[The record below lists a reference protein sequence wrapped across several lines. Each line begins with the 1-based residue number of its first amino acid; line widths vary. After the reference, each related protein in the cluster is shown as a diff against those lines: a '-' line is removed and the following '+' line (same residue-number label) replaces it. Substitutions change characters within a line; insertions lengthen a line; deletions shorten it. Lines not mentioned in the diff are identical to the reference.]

1 MNRLSFIVSLFLCF
15 HSLNALASENI
26 TYNRIHFSVVA
37 EKQVSADEISVT
49 MSVQRNGPDIA
60 RLADQ
65 VNRTMESA
73 LKTANK
79 EKGIQVETLNYQT
92 NKNYQKGKQSGWQV
106 SQSMSLMGSD
116 MEQMSELIGKLQA
129 DLQLNSI
136 TYQVSS
142 ERKQQIEDELSEIAL
157 KKFTAKAAKY
167 SNSLNRSNYQIVQIS
182 LSNQNTSPPRPMLM
196 ARQGAMMAAESIAA
210 PSIQPGDQKISITAS
225 GSIELAD

>member
-1 MNRLSFIVSLFLCF
+1 MNRLSFVVSLFLCF

-26 TYNRIHFSVVA
+26 TYNRIHFSVIA
-37 EKQVSADEISVT
+37 EKQVSADEIIVT

-60 RLADQ
+60 MLADQ
-65 VNRTMESA
+65 VNRTMKTA

-106 SQSMSLMGSD
+106 SQSMSLIGSD

-129 DLQLNSI
+129 ELQLNSI

-210 PSIQPGDQKISITAS
+210 PSIQPGDQKISITAT

>member
-1 MNRLSFIVSLFLCF
+1 MNRLSFVVSLFLCF

-26 TYNRIHFSVVA
+26 TYNRIHFSVIA
-37 EKQVSADEISVT
+37 EKQVSADEIIVT

-60 RLADQ
+60 MLADQ
-65 VNRTMESA
+65 VNRTMKSA

-106 SQSMSLMGSD
+106 SQSMSLIGSD

-129 DLQLNSI
+129 ELQLNSI

-210 PSIQPGDQKISITAS
+210 PSIQPGDQKISITAT

>member
-1 MNRLSFIVSLFLCF
+1 MNRLSFVVSLFLCF
-15 HSLNALASENI
+15 QSLNALASENI

-60 RLADQ
+60 KLADQ

-106 SQSMSLMGSD
+106 SQSLSLMGSD

-182 LSNQNTSPPRPMLM
+182 LSNQNNSPPRPMLM

-210 PSIQPGDQKISITAS
+210 PSIQPGDQKISITAT

>member
-1 MNRLSFIVSLFLCF
+1 MNRLSFVVSLFLCF

-60 RLADQ
+60 MLADQ

-106 SQSMSLMGSD
+106 SQSLSLMGSD

-142 ERKQQIEDELSEIAL
+142 ERKQQIEDEQSEIAL

-182 LSNQNTSPPRPMLM
+182 LSNQNNSPPRPMLM

-210 PSIQPGDQKISITAS
+210 PSIQPGDQKISITAT

>member
-1 MNRLSFIVSLFLCF
+1 MNRLSFVVSLFLCF

-106 SQSMSLMGSD
+106 SQSLSLMGSD

-182 LSNQNTSPPRPMLM
+182 LSNQNNSPPRPMLM

-210 PSIQPGDQKISITAS
+210 PSIQPGDQKISITAT

>member
-1 MNRLSFIVSLFLCF
+1 MNRLSFVVSLFLCF

-182 LSNQNTSPPRPMLM
+182 LSNQNNSPPRPMLM

-210 PSIQPGDQKISITAS
+210 PSIQPGDQKISITAT

>member
-1 MNRLSFIVSLFLCF
+1 MNRLSFVVSLFLCF

-60 RLADQ
+60 MLADQ

-106 SQSMSLMGSD
+106 SQSLSLMGSD

-182 LSNQNTSPPRPMLM
+182 LSNQNNSPPRPMLM

-210 PSIQPGDQKISITAS
+210 PSIQPGDQKISITAT

>member
-1 MNRLSFIVSLFLCF
+1 MNRPSFVVSLFLCF

-60 RLADQ
+60 MLADQ

-106 SQSMSLMGSD
+106 SQSLSLMGSD

-182 LSNQNTSPPRPMLM
+182 LSNQNNSPPRPMLM
-196 ARQGAMMAAESIAA
+196 ARQGAMMAAESIVA
-210 PSIQPGDQKISITAS
+210 PSIQPGDQKISITAT

>member
-1 MNRLSFIVSLFLCF
+1 MNRLSFVVSLFLCF

-92 NKNYQKGKQSGWQV
+92 NKNYQKGKQNGWQV
-106 SQSMSLMGSD
+106 SQSLSLMGSD

>member
-1 MNRLSFIVSLFLCF
+1 MNRLSFVVSLFLCF

-106 SQSMSLMGSD
+106 SQSLSLMGSD

-210 PSIQPGDQKISITAS
+210 PSIQPGDQKISITAT

>member
-1 MNRLSFIVSLFLCF
+1 MKRLSFIVSLFLCF

-26 TYNRIHFSVVA
+26 TYNRIHFSVIA
-37 EKQVSADEISVT
+37 EKQVSADEIIVT

-60 RLADQ
+60 MLADQ
-65 VNRTMESA
+65 VNRTMKSA

-106 SQSMSLMGSD
+106 SQSMSLIGSD

-210 PSIQPGDQKISITAS
+210 PSIQPGDQKISITAT